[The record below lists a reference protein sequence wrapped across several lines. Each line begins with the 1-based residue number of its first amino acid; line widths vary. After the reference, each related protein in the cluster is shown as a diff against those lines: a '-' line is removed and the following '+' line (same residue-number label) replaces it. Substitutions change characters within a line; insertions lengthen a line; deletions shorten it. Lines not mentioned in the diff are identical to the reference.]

1 VALLGP
7 TDPLPPSSRRF
18 LITGASGS
26 GKSTLREAI
35 STLLGLPTVELDSL
49 HHGPKWTIRPSFID
63 DVDRFSSA
71 TDWVTE
77 WQYSSVK
84 PLLLSRSDVL
94 VWLDHARWT
103 VMHRVV
109 RRTLRRRLFKQQLW
123 NGNYEPPLRTLFTD
137 PEHIIRWSWG
147 TYQRRRRE
155 ALDVALTHDR
165 PAVVQLSGQREVDT
179 WMRGPLAA
187 LAPARKED

>member
-1 VALLGP
+1 
-7 TDPLPPSSRRF
+7 

-26 GKSTLREAI
+26 GKSTLRQAI
-35 STLLGLPTVELDSL
+35 STVLSLPTVELDAL

-63 DVDRFSSA
+63 DVDRFTA
-71 TDWVTE
+71 DPDWVTE
-77 WQYSSVK
+77 WQYSAVK

-94 VWLDHARWT
+94 VWLDHTRWT

-137 PEHIIRWSWG
+137 PEHIIRWSWSS
-147 TYQRRRRE
+147 YQRRRRE
-155 ALDVALTHDR
+155 ALDVALTHDQL
-165 PAVVQLSGQREVDT
+165 AVVQLCGQRQVDT
-179 WMRGPLAA
+179 WIRGPLAA
-187 LAPARKED
+187 LIPARDED